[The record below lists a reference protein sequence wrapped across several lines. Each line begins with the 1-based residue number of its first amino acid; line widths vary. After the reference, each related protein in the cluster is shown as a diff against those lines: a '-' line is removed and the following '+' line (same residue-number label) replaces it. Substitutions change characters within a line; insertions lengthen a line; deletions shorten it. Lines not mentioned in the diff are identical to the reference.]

1 MDWGLVWKT
10 ILHTLNLPL
19 VHASG
24 ANECKDVQED
34 EFLLST
40 FPYTQGRTFLSPQL
54 LSTFQRL
61 QESGILFFK

>member
-1 MDWGLVWKT
+1 MNWGLLWKT

-19 VHASG
+19 VQTSG
-24 ANECKDVQED
+24 ANECKDVQKD

-40 FPYTQGRTFLSPQL
+40 FAYTQGRTFLTPQL
-54 LSTFQRL
+54 LSTFQHL